1 MKVNTHVQD
10 VERSGVTGEQAFQIK
25 TTAQAFDILSS
36 GIYSDPILAVIREL
50 SCNAYDAHIDAKKK
64 DVPFI
69 VHLPSKL
76 EPWFSVTDNGIG
88 LSDDDARGLYTTYF
102 ESTKQNDNDKIGA
115 FGLGSK
121 SPFSYAKAFD
131 VIVRFDGKK
140 RTYSVFLNEAGVPTI
155 ATLATIVTD
164 EGNGVE
170 VKLAVRDQDF
180 GLFREKTAKI
190 LRYFPVQPIIKGA
203 AGFQFEQK
211 SKDAVEGDGYYA
223 FKNDNWSK
231 NIVAVQG
238 NVPYRVELEHL
249 RSKMTSELN
258 EFLSDYAIVG
268 YFEIG
273 QLDVAASREE
283 VRYDER
289 TINNLVT
296 KLELAREDFLKVLD
310 KEITTL
316 TKKGSRWDVY
326 ALLSKRFGRPQS
338 VTNIAGDYVFKS
350 AMFNEWVEEDRN
362 VNVLSSEYF
371 TIKSYRSGNGRAV
384 PQSLAQRNI
393 EDPNDA
399 TETIRVYCEVPTRSI
414 QVMDNDVTKRS
425 SIRINNYI
433 KDSSTISEVLAIA
446 PKSNRVLLNANIVP
460 PTTKQLNAAY
470 KRIVE
475 GMGNP
480 TIVKLS
486 EETEDAIVQRG
497 TPRSRTGHTFKKFLP
512 NKYQRSD
519 RIKPMFAEVTPS
531 DTGGIYMEVTILRDT
546 IVNGKKVNWNHNTFK
561 NYVDSMLDTI
571 NFATNSNYKLEDV
584 YGLTK
589 KVVKSVVDDPDW
601 KSVEEMFKASVHELH
616 ETAELAKRVNATDD
630 SIGVCRY
637 LADRDLKRLV
647 SALDPKSH
655 FRATV
660 EPAIKAVEKNDAARK
675 AGMNSTLL
683 HRVES
688 LNTMMG
694 ITYKK
699 MVETPFFQTSDFDDY
714 PMLVL
719 AGISLNQARSFDI
732 TLEYIEL
739 MEK

>member
-10 VERSGVTGEQAFQIK
+10 VERTGVTGEHAFQIK

-50 SCNAYDAHIDAKKK
+50 SCNAHDAHVDANKK

-102 ESTKQNDNDKIGA
+102 ESTKQDDNSKIGA

-140 RTYSVFLNEAGVPTI
+140 RTYSIFLNEQGVPTI

-180 GLFREKTAKI
+180 TLFREKTAKI
-190 LRYFPVQPIIKGA
+190 LRYFPVQPIIKGV
-203 AGFQFEQK
+203 AGFQFDQK
-211 SKDAVEGDGYYA
+211 PKDAIEGNGYYA
-223 FKNDNWSK
+223 FKNDHWNK

-238 NVPYRVELEHL
+238 NVPYRVELDHL
-249 RSKMTSELN
+249 RSKMSSHLN
-258 EFLSDYAIVG
+258 EFLNDYAIVG
-268 YFEIG
+268 YFDIG

-296 KLELAREDFLKVLD
+296 KLELAREDFLTLLD

-316 TKKGSRWDVY
+316 TKKGSRWDVF
-326 ALLSKRFGRPQS
+326 ALLTKRFGRPQS
-338 VTNIAGDYVFKS
+338 VTNIAGTYKFNSAVFQ
-350 AMFNEWVEEDRN
+350 EWVEEDRQVDVISN
-362 VNVLSSEYF
+362 DYF
-371 TIKSYRSGNGRAV
+371 TIKSYRSGKGRAV
-384 PQSLAQRNI
+384 PQSLAHRNI

-399 TETIRVYCEVPTRSI
+399 TKVVRVMCEVPNISI
-414 QVMDNDVTKRS
+414 QVIDNDVTKRS

-433 KDSSTISEVLAIA
+433 KDSANITEVMAIA
-446 PKSNRVLLNANIVP
+446 PKSNRVLINANIIP
-460 PTTKQLNAAY
+460 PTTQQLKAAHDT
-470 KRIVE
+470 IVSNL
-475 GMGNP
+475 GNP

-486 EETEDAIVQRG
+486 DVTEDVIVQRG
-497 TPRSRTGHTFKKFLP
+497 VTRSRTGHTFKKFTP
-512 NKYQRSD
+512 NKYQRSE
-519 RIKPMFAEVTPS
+519 RIKPMFNDVTAE
-531 DTGGIYMEVTILRDT
+531 DEGIYMELTILRDT
-546 IVNGKKVNWNHNTFK
+546 IVNGEKVNWNHNTFK
-561 NYVDSMLDTI
+561 NYVETMLDTI
-571 NFATNSNYKLEDV
+571 NFATGTDYKLDDV

-589 KVVKSVVDDPDW
+589 KVVKSVAGDPKW
-601 KSVEEMFKASVHELH
+601 KSIEELYKTSVHELH

-630 SIGVCRY
+630 SIGICRY
-637 LADRDLKRLV
+637 LADFDLIRLV
-647 SALDPKSH
+647 SSLDPKSH

-660 EPAIKAVEKNDAARK
+660 EPAIQAVEKNAVARK
-675 AGMNSTLL
+675 AGMNTTLL
-683 HRVES
+683 HRVEL
-688 LNTMMG
+688 LNNMMG
-694 ITYKK
+694 ITFKK
-699 MVETPFFQTSDFDDY
+699 MVETPFFKTSDFDDY

-719 AGISLNQARSFDI
+719 SGISLNQTRSFEI
-732 TLEYIEL
+732 TLEYIEM